1 MINRGP
7 VKSNESEEDYLES
20 ILLLSEKLPYVHR
33 IEVAKKIGVSQAAV
47 NKAVKLLCERGYV
60 YEDGKHL
67 YLTEE
72 GRDYASSVYQK
83 LCVMRGF
90 LIAHGVSPASA
101 EEDACKMEHLLGSE
115 TLNMMKKYVDENQ
128 KNFKKNS

>member
-1 MINRGP
+1 MI
-7 VKSNESEEDYLES
+7 
-20 ILLLSEKLPYVHR
+20 
-33 IEVAKKIGVSQAAV
+33 
-47 NKAVKLLCERGYV
+47 
-60 YEDGKHL
+60 
-67 YLTEE
+67 
-72 GRDYASSVYQK
+72 
-83 LCVMRGF
+83 RGF